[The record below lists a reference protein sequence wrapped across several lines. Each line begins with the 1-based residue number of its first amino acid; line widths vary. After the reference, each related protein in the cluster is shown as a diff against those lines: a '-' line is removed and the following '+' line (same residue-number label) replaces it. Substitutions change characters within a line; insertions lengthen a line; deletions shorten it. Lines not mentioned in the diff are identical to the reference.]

1 MRYVVTADELETVT
15 EFTNRTLARK
25 FYMHLVK
32 LGLTV
37 NMRRTENDS
46 ESNCNR

>member
-1 MRYVVTADELETVT
+1 MRYVVTADELETAA

-37 NMRRTENDS
+37 TMRRTENDS
-46 ESNCNR
+46 ESNGNR